1 MASLQSN
8 PLFYQIAVTNADE
21 SQITGITVGN
31 VTATSNL
38 TSTGNTTITGNLAA
52 GNLSATKLTLAGTSN
67 ISIGGGVSGQHL
79 ATNGAGGLS
88 WVTPTTATGTVT
100 SVATATN
107 NGGVVGFTL
116 TGGPITSS
124 GTLTLN
130 TPSVA
135 TLRSGLNIGNVANMS
150 FGTSTSLFLRADG
163 TWADPTVSGDPPI
176 SGVTS
181 VSGTGGQLGITLS
194 GTVTS
199 SGSLT
204 LTVPDAA
211 TLRTNLGLGNIVT
224 TNLNANSNS
233 CLRGDGSWGPVGN
246 GGGTGTVYSVGVQGA
261 GALGFTLATST
272 GTAITGAGNIIL
284 NGPSAGGLRSSLT
297 IGNVANAN
305 FNGSTTQYLRG
316 DGSWGTPTP
325 NGGDPSN
332 YPPLNNTTTDYLR
345 GDGTWQTLGNITA
358 TNLDGS
364 STNVLYGNGAWA
376 ALPVIPAQL
385 TAGNNISIVSGAI
398 NMDTLKFAKEKITVL
413 TSPTTSYTIDVLIS
427 SIVYNTAVATSA
439 MNLNIRGNFSTS
451 LNSMLA
457 IGETITVTA
466 MITNGATALD
476 MASVNID
483 GTTRTVKY
491 ISGSNATG
499 IANTITA
506 YTYTIIKTADNVF
519 TVLCSKAAYK

>member
-107 NGGVVGFTL
+107 NGGVSGFTL

-150 FGTSTSLFLRADG
+150 FGTDTQTFLRNDG
-163 TWADPTVSGDPPI
+163 QWATPPI
-176 SGVTS
+176 NNNGNPITGVTS
-181 VSGTGGQLGITLS
+181 VSGVGSGLDFSLS

-211 TLRTNLGLGNIVT
+211 TLRTNLGLGNIALQNFNGSAT
-224 TNLNANSNS
+224 QF
-233 CLRGDGSWGPVGN
+233 LRGDGTWQTVSP
-246 GGGTGTVYSVGVQGA
+246 GTPITGVTSVGVQGA

-284 NGPSAGGLRSSLT
+284 NGPSATSLRESLT

-305 FNGSTTQYLRG
+305 FNGSSSQVLYGNGQWALPTGTGLPGYPAINNSTTQ
-316 DGSWGTPTP
+316 
-325 NGGDPSN
+325 
-332 YPPLNNTTTDYLR
+332 YLR

-358 TNLDGS
+358 TNLNGS
-364 STNVLYGNGAWA
+364 STTVLYGNGAWA
-376 ALPVIPAQL
+376 ALPPAPTQL

-413 TSPTTSYTIDVLIS
+413 TSPITSYTIDVLIS